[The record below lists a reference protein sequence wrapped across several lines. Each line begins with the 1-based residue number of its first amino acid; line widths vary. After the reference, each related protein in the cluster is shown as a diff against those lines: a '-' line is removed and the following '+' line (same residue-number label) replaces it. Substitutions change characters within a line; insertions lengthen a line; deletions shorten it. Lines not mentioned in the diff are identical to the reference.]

1 MEIIKRATFGG
12 LATIFLLL
20 PAIVWL
26 LLPNGGLWAWFF
38 TALFIAVGAVF
49 SIFYFRVSW
58 RIYTRNDIGD
68 DPTSAELDIDPI
80 LAKAAKIG
88 LSIAEVVR
96 FTNMLVDPTRSF
108 QRITETVEPM
118 TRSVGVTTTATL
130 IVTGS
135 SDETAMVPI
144 VLQRRGVIENVRFF
158 DDDNRRL
165 SSLSTSETTAY
176 ILAVIRHHARAC
188 GERYLDYYLANVERD
203 VAKYIANPVD
213 NKADSLRKIVEKLR
227 AQHVAQ
233 EKRALIVT
241 VSRLLS
247 VLMLNYPLC
256 IAIPLETAT
265 KLFKY
270 LPAKPRAVPAAA
282 PTGKPAVEASSQKN
296 TYSIRVSARIKS
308 ILEFHHQKQ
317 TGPGHWMELVRG
329 AFGIVP
335 TIITV
340 PLANAARA
348 QSYHLHVAGPDKTY
362 LAWQSVL
369 TEDGEPISK
378 DGHLVAAVRRGQRHG
393 HLYTRQGFGNAKA
406 QYRAQFYER
415 MPGSMAPAALS
426 ALSVAILV
434 WLGLLASR
442 QSPPGG
448 ALLPS
453 FEYAALVLAF
463 PAAISIWVGVDGDR
477 RLLAGVLAAR
487 VSTLC
492 TVAIAV
498 AAAILNIV
506 TEGQQMV
513 GPWIA
518 LGVAATV
525 SALTAM
531 YSWAARA
538 WLQWWFTRREAHKPP
553 VHDARAA

>member
-1 MEIIKRATFGG
+1 MEILKRSTLGG
-12 LATIFLLL
+12 LATVFLLL

-26 LLPNGGLWAWFF
+26 LSPSGGLWAWSLSAFF
-38 TALFIAVGAVF
+38 VAVGALLFVW
-49 SIFYFRVSW
+49 YFRVSW
-58 RIYTRNDIGD
+58 SIYTRNDIGD
-68 DPTSAELDIDPI
+68 EPTPAGLDVDPI
-80 LAKAAKIG
+80 LTRSAKIG
-88 LSIAEVVR
+88 LSSTEVVR
-96 FTNMLVDPTRSF
+96 FTYMLIDPTRAF

-130 IVTGS
+130 MVTGLP
-135 SDETAMVPI
+135 DETVVVPL
-144 VLQRRGVIENVRFF
+144 VLQRRGVIQNVRFF
-158 DDDNRRL
+158 DDENRRL

-176 ILAVIRHHARAC
+176 ILAVVRQQARAC
-188 GERYLDYYLANVERD
+188 GERYLSYYLSHVERD
-203 VAKYIANPVD
+203 IAEYIANPVD
-213 NKADSLRKIVEKLR
+213 NRADSLKKIVGKL
-227 AQHVAQ
+227 HVQNETPDMKKVIA
-233 EKRALIVT
+233 T

-247 VLMLNYPLC
+247 TLMLNYPLC

-265 KLFKY
+265 KLFKHV
-270 LPAKPRAVPAAA
+270 ADKPRAVPASGTAKSTGGAA
-282 PTGKPAVEASSQKN
+282 SQN
-296 TYSIRVSARIKS
+296 SYSIRVSARIKS

-317 TGPGHWMELVRG
+317 AGLRHSMELIRG
-329 AFGIVP
+329 AFGILP

-348 QSYHLHVAGPDKTY
+348 QSYHLHVAGPDRTY

-369 TEDGEPISK
+369 TEDGKPISK

-393 HLYTRQGFGNAKA
+393 HLYTRQGFGNSKA

-426 ALSVAILV
+426 AFSVAILV
-434 WLGLLASR
+434 WLGLLASK
-442 QSPPGG
+442 QTPPSG

-453 FEYAALVLAF
+453 FEYATLVLAF

-492 TVAIAV
+492 TIAIAV
-498 AAAILNIV
+498 TAATLNIV

-518 LGVAATV
+518 LGVAASV
-525 SALTAM
+525 NALVAM

-538 WLQWWFTRREAHKPP
+538 WLQWWFTRREAPKLP
-553 VHDARAA
+553 VHDSRAA